1 MVGPL
6 SISLANYVKS
16 SKTLS
21 RWVKPI
27 ANWYANAA
35 GYRKYGFKYD
45 DLLVEERPDVQRAL
59 ERLTRREKYDRAFRI
74 KRASQASVL
83 HKPLPK
89 ELWMKPEEDARY
101 LLPHV
106 VDVAKEDSER
116 KMWDHLEVKRV

>member
-16 SKTLS
+16 SKSLS
-21 RWVKPI
+21 RWVKPL
-27 ANWYANAA
+27 ATWYADAA

-59 ERLTRREKYDRAFRI
+59 QRLTPLEAYDRAFRI

-89 ELWMKPEEDARY
+89 ELWMKPEEDFRY
-101 LLPHV
+101 LRPYV
-106 VDVAKEDSER
+106 VDVAKEDGER
-116 KMWDHLEVKRV
+116 KMWDTLEVKRQ